1 MKLEATKDVPA
12 AKPSKSAA
20 ATNNTEW
27 EISCSVIGGG
37 HHSVFS
43 VCLGVL
49 IRWAPRVAGV
59 TPLGPS
65 PPASVSTLIRRKR
78 AYSPITVGSSAVA
91 GSGPVESCGVTRSF
105 LLLHEV

>member
-20 ATNNTEW
+20 ATNSTEW
-27 EISCSVIGGG
+27 EISYSVIGGG
-37 HHSVFS
+37 HHS

-49 IRWAPRVAGV
+49 IRWAPRVAGF

-65 PPASVSTLIRRKR
+65 PLASVSTLIRRKR